1 MEKHLL
7 MDISNGGLLYQVFYV
22 LAFLVIYLI
31 LIYEGYRRKFP
42 LVIWI
47 LLLASIRIA
56 EVAGSKLFSY
66 TWTDWQFMIQNHILI
81 QNPEKTMFGG
91 ALVAVIV
98 YFIARYFLK
107 FRESVWDTIA
117 YVLPAGTMI
126 SSVGCFFYGC
136 CFGTQSDLP
145 WAVQY
150 PVMSLAH
157 YQQFESGLLTNNDL
171 WSNPVHPVQL
181 YESLGALLVLFLV
194 FRFRKQWKANGSLL
208 LSSLILFAIVRFV
221 LEFFRDP
228 LSNKTGGEMFWIFKQ
243 VQWQY
248 LIFTAIM
255 TLLLFWREKSFTSMP
270 EIRKSPLPGLNT
282 QIAYLLSLVL
292 IFLMLHKW
300 FTLPE
305 IIALNVA
312 LLPAVFLVG
321 HEVYKTF
328 ASLRFK
334 WVYALSVILP
344 LFLMSQTVPQAQIDT
359 TAVKKYN
366 TYHTVGAGF
375 ATGNY
380 TDERFNFTGS
390 GCDMVSNTEYFDQKY
405 TAFGG
410 GYSYTKI
417 TPDKREMIRYGAN
430 IYLAD
435 YEQLAVTSG
444 KNDSVFIVG
453 INPYISY
460 DTRWIGI
467 GGGLHIGNLAYTSG
481 DLHKETS
488 DMPQKGYFKTP
499 VFPQFYFRVG
509 PVQYFF
515 ADFHIADQFPVS
527 SPGLAFQT
535 GIGSGFGLKNGTNLR
550 FGFSFLEDASLYTSL
565 YLPVADRLVI
575 EPLYMWTS
583 KDIAGSYPVK
593 LPENQFSISLSYRFG
608 HK

>member
-1 MEKHLL
+1 MK
-7 MDISNGGLLYQVFYV
+7 
-22 LAFLVIYLI
+22 
-31 LIYEGYRRKFP
+31 
-42 LVIWI
+42 
-47 LLLASIRIA
+47 
-56 EVAGSKLFSY
+56 
-66 TWTDWQFMIQNHILI
+66 
-81 QNPEKTMFGG
+81 
-91 ALVAVIV
+91 
-98 YFIARYFLK
+98 
-107 FRESVWDTIA
+107 
-117 YVLPAGTMI
+117 
-126 SSVGCFFYGC
+126 
-136 CFGTQSDLP
+136 
-145 WAVQY
+145 
-150 PVMSLAH
+150 
-157 YQQFESGLLTNNDL
+157 SGLLTYNDL

-181 YESLGALLVLFLV
+181 YKSLGALLVLFLV
-194 FRFRKQWKANGSLL
+194 FRFRKRWKANGSLL
-208 LSSLILFAIVRFV
+208 LSSLILFATAKFV
-221 LEFFRDP
+221 VEFFRDP

-248 LIFTAIM
+248 LIFTLIL
-255 TLLLFWREKSFTSMP
+255 TGLLFWRERSFTSKP

-282 QIAYLLSLVL
+282 QIAYLLSLVI

-305 IIALNVA
+305 IIALNIA

-328 ASLRFK
+328 ASLKFK

-344 LFLMSQTVPQAQIDT
+344 LFLMSQTIPQAQTDT
-359 TAVKKYN
+359 TTTGKSD
-366 TYHTVGAGF
+366 TYHTIGVGF

-390 GCDMVSNTEYFDQKY
+390 GCGMVSNTEYFNQKY

-417 TPDKREMIRYGAN
+417 NPDKKEMIRYGAN
-430 IYLAD
+430 LYFAD
-435 YEQLAVTSG
+435 YEQMAVTSG
-444 KNDSVFIVG
+444 KSDSVFIVG

-467 GGGLHIGNLAYTSG
+467 RGGLHIGNLAYTSG
-481 DLHKETS
+481 DLNKETS
-488 DMPQKGYFKTP
+488 DVPKTGYFKTP

-527 SPGLAFQT
+527 SPGLAFQA
-535 GIGSGFGLKNGTNLR
+535 GVGSGFGLKNGTNFK
-550 FGFSFLEDASLYTSL
+550 FGFSFLEDASMYTSL
-565 YLPVADRLVI
+565 YLPVADRVVI

-583 KDIAGSYPVK
+583 KEFAGSYPVK
-593 LPENQFSISLSYRFG
+593 LPENQFLISLSYRFG

>member
-7 MDISNGGLLYQVFYV
+7 LDISNGGLLYQVFYV
-22 LAFLVIYLI
+22 LAFLVIYVI
-31 LIYEGYRRKFP
+31 LVYEGYRRKFP
-42 LVIWI
+42 LITWV

-56 EVAGSKLFSY
+56 EIVGSKIFSY
-66 TWTDWQFMIQNHILI
+66 AWSDWQFMVQNHAFI

-91 ALVAVIV
+91 ALLAVIV

-107 FRESVWDTIA
+107 FRESVWDTVA

-150 PVMSLAH
+150 PIMSLAH
-157 YQQFESGLLTNNDL
+157 YHQFESGLLTYSDL
-171 WSNPVHPVQL
+171 WSYPVHPVQL
-181 YESLGALLVLFLV
+181 YESLGAALVLFLV
-194 FRFRKQWKANGSLL
+194 FRFRKKWKANGSLL

-228 LSNKTGGEMFWIFKQ
+228 LSNKTGGEMFWVFKQ

-248 LIFTAIM
+248 LVFTVMM
-255 TLLLFWREKSFTSMP
+255 TLLLIWREISFKSKP

-282 QIAYLLSLVL
+282 QIAYLLSLAL

-305 IIALNVA
+305 IIALNIA
-312 LLPAVFLVG
+312 LLPALLLVG
-321 HEVYKTF
+321 YEVYKTF

-344 LFLMSQTVPQAQIDT
+344 LFLMSQTLPQPQTDS
-359 TAVKKYN
+359 TATGESK
-366 TYHTVGAGF
+366 TYHTIGVGF

-380 TDERFNFTGS
+380 TDERVNFTGS
-390 GCDMVSNTEYFDQKY
+390 GCDMVSNTEYFSEKY
-405 TAFGG
+405 TGFGG
-410 GYSYTKI
+410 GYSFTKI
-417 TPDKREMIRYGAN
+417 SPDKKKIIRYGAN
-430 IYLAD
+430 LFFAD
-435 YEQLAVTSG
+435 YEQTMQSYSKPVDMLLFGV
-444 KNDSVFIVG
+444 
-453 INPYISY
+453 NPYIKY
-460 DTRWIGI
+460 DIRWIGI
-467 GGGLHIGNLAYTSG
+467 GGGLHLGNLAYSSG
-481 DLHKETS
+481 DLRKETS
-488 DMPQKGYFKTP
+488 GVPQKGYFKTP

-515 ADFHIADQFPVS
+515 ADLHIADQFPVS
-527 SPGLAFQT
+527 SPGLAFQA

-550 FGFSFLEDASLYTSL
+550 FGYSFLEDESLYTSL
-565 YLPVADRLVI
+565 YLPIADRLVI
-575 EPLYMWTS
+575 EPLFMWTA
-583 KDIAGSYPVK
+583 KEIASFYPVK